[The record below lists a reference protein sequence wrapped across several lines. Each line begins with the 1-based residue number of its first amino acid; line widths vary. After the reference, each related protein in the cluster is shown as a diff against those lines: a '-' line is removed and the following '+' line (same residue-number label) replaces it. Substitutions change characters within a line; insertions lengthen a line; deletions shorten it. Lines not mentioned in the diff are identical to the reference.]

1 MLEMPLNACSLLLRR
16 SCDTSTL
23 VEFASWR
30 SLLEQPTR
38 ALHSSSSCTVDVSKM
53 CCGRF
58 EANLIR
64 AWQNSRCGIYTA
76 EWVQGIQSPLYLA
89 CGPGRSESGRLQHAS
104 EFAPLE
110 ASWGGGPGAKATTP
124 QVRDLIQ
131 QRPTRSPSRV
141 RSYLEI
147 FCSYLSNSYGL
158 YVKSPRLQQPRA
170 VLGQCVI
177 LLSK

>member
-1 MLEMPLNACSLLLRR
+1 MPAPCCSAVLVNR
-16 SCDTSTL
+16 DTSTL

-64 AWQNSRCGIYTA
+64 VWQNSRCGIYTA

-89 CGPGRSESGRLQHAS
+89 CGPGRSESGRLQHRVCALGS
-104 EFAPLE
+104 VL
-110 ASWGGGPGAKATTP
+110 GGGGGGRGRSGRP
-124 QVRDLIQ
+124 QRRSFVILSSKD
-131 QRPTRSPSRV
+131 PTRSPSRV

-147 FCSYLSNSYGL
+147 FCSYLFEFVWFVRQVSTLTTS
-158 YVKSPRLQQPRA
+158 
-170 VLGQCVI
+170 
-177 LLSK
+177 